1 LRVNPFFKTGVQFI
15 QISPALNKEREFV
28 ETIIGL
34 PVIKTVVERAHSI
47 LEYKKDHTQ
56 IFMLRFVCKLFFLF
70 PKFKQLTI
78 QSSYLIKLPSFVREI
93 LNPALAR
100 ASTLSDNSTVL
111 NDLVLQFK

>member
-15 QISPALNKEREFV
+15 RTSPALNKEREFV
-28 ETIIGL
+28 KTIIGL
-34 PVIKTVVERAHSI
+34 PVIKTVVERAQSI

-56 IFMLRFVCKLFFLF
+56 ILMLRFVCELFFF
-70 PKFKQLTI
+70 PKYKQLTI

-100 ASTLSDNSTVL
+100 ASTLSDDSTVL